1 MPINPL
7 VSGLTSV
14 AYLVCLLL
22 ITGVQAFNPVNTSTN
37 HYTGSQAPPNVNF
50 FKSADAVRFTGLPSS
65 SYLIPVGVTSA
76 TYPANSLFIYNENA
90 VQLGFLSSNDRLIT
104 MTLADNLKLA
114 ASSDVTTGTGL
125 RVSYSLAV
133 SGSTLAFTS
142 IMVGNEAGGM
152 TWWMRHQTGT
162 EYFFGFTKFAYKS
175 TFGQVLTNI
184 STYTATTNTR
194 GPVGIR
200 QSDTQDCIVFC
211 KNSEFVAFL
220 KRANLNVIHAPVY
233 SGGDSNACELDN
245 MNRERY
251 FFLIMK
257 LMPILKKFEII
268 TWMTDTDALGTADL
282 SAYGTANTIMNAGH
296 FQYIAVLM
304 DQSAPSN
311 LVFVNKLNMTII
323 APTVAFGTAGLAKQ
337 LPTAMNQLND
347 KYWMFYFLKTGD
359 AKFRSSYLTM
369 NDQCIARDGTGMC
382 ITCAMNTYRVRL
394 QSYSICTD
402 TSHAEYQKGI
412 SIATSF
418 FVDCQQTG
426 CLNCLFNYTKC
437 TICDV
442 ASSYYLLTDT
452 CYHQAVIPDGYGIV
466 TAGLQALG
474 ACTDTNCLK
483 CVASRATCTVCNY
496 TAGYHMNTISGICTH
511 TSSIVAGQGIDKST
525 DDIRTCVDARC
536 VDCFTDTT
544 YCNVCRDDIDIQGFG
559 GLCHSLKAADNT
571 TYISNYIRTPMIA
584 EVRFNMPIA
593 AISKIVSPLNIS
605 VIDRSDNR
613 VYNCSTLD
621 CQVQLQGDRG
631 FDVRFDPISTMTVGD
646 MYIHRSSSL
655 MLIFSDMTVWKSY
668 PIEVKDVSFVSKNK
682 NLQRTVYI
690 VQAADYAKLPMNLIV
705 AVAAPSAAF
714 YLDTLMNNMFY
725 MKLLGGPVVYYPDV
739 LLEATL
745 NLGFIPWSFD
755 NPIQEYGKKAP
766 GGSKYVSTDFK
777 RHQVSSNLLAT
788 EGTSFVIIMILLG
801 ITTAISVIASLLAMC
816 VAKLRVQP
824 VSRQILE
831 TTRGGNADSSGKRVF
846 IDHQLGG
853 INTLACKPTEKD
865 PQSISLRF
873 QNMMILLDKTY
884 GLQFFFGKVEGNQ
897 VELVLSSIAA
907 FMKPSGDGADVVS
920 ILVGAAILGLFGVL
934 GYLKTRKAVLIRS
947 MLIKA
952 ECMEDND
959 DRELPATIEK
969 AIDLK
974 STPYQVLNYAFA
986 ELRPS
991 RSLIPLLQ
999 PTINTIHPYAIAT
1012 SVVLLASYPRS
1023 QIAVCMAVEISI
1035 IVMQVVCRPTSR
1047 SSETISE
1054 TILRLTTVAY
1064 LAMKMTTINDE
1075 MSEQTRQENVGL
1087 AMALTILA
1095 MIGIAIG
1102 FALYYI
1108 WILAENTCR
1117 KFHKKCKA
1125 CSEKK
1130 KLGTDR
1136 HSSSLPPSNT
1146 ETIAKISAKGNFQSK
1161 HDMKDNQVGGIAC
1174 KSPIK
1179 SSISARGNMKKKV
1192 MIMETL
1198 SANLLNA
1205 NKALSTFITPDQTPR
1220 PKNSKA
1226 SEEGDPV
1233 KSAGDDLKAFQNT
1246 EAQPST
1252 SRFLNLD
1259 RK

>member
-7 VSGLTSV
+7 VSGLISV

-22 ITGVQAFNPVNTSTN
+22 ITGVQAFNPVLTSTN
-37 HYTGSQAPPNVNF
+37 QYTGNLAPVNVNYF
-50 FKSADAVRFTGLPSS
+50 RSTDALRFTGLPSS
-65 SYLIPVGVTSA
+65 SYLIPVGTINA
-76 TYPANSLFIYNENA
+76 PYPANSLFIYD
-90 VQLGFLSSNDRLIT
+90 QLGVVVGTQSTTDST
-104 MTLADNLKLA
+104 MSLTLGDNLKLA
-114 ASSDVTTGTGL
+114 AANDATAPL

-133 SGSTLAFTS
+133 SGSTLAFTP
-142 IMVGNEAGGM
+142 IMTGNEAGGKP

-162 EYFFGFTKFAYKS
+162 EYFFGFTNFAYKS
-175 TFGQVLTNI
+175 TFNQVLTNI
-184 STYTATTNTR
+184 STYTGTTNTR
-194 GPVGIR
+194 GPAGIR

-211 KNSEFVAFL
+211 KNSQFVAFL
-220 KRANLNVIHAPVY
+220 SRVNLNVVRAPEY
-233 SGGDSNACELDN
+233 SGGDMNGCELDN

-282 SAYGTANTIMNAGH
+282 SAYGTANTIMNARH

-304 DQSAPSN
+304 NQTAPSN
-311 LVFVNKLNMTII
+311 LVFVNKLNMTFIV
-323 APTVAFGTAGLAKQ
+323 PTVAFGITGLAKQ

-347 KYWMFYFLKTGD
+347 KYWMFYFLKGGD
-359 AKFRSSYLTM
+359 ARFRSSYLTM

-382 ITCAMNTYRVRL
+382 ITCATNTYRVRL

-412 SIATSF
+412 SIANSF
-418 FVDCQQTG
+418 LDDCQQTG
-426 CLNCLFNYTKC
+426 CLNCLFDYTKC

-483 CVASRATCTVCNY
+483 CVASQATCTVCNY

-525 DDIRTCVDARC
+525 DDIRMCVDARC
-536 VDCFTDTT
+536 VDCFNDTT
-544 YCNVCRDDIDIQGFG
+544 YCNVCRDDIDIQCFS
-559 GLCHSLKAADNT
+559 GLCHNLKAADST
-571 TYISNYIRTPMIA
+571 TYIYNYIRIPMIA
-584 EVRFNMPIA
+584 EVRFNMPIT
-593 AISKIVSPLNIS
+593 AISKIASPLNIS

-655 MLIFSDMTVWKSY
+655 MLIFADMTVWKNY

-682 NLQRTVYI
+682 NMQRLVYV
-690 VQAADYAKLPMNLIV
+690 VQAADYARLPINLFV

-714 YLDTLMNNMFY
+714 YLDSLMNNLFY
-725 MKLLGGPVVYYPDV
+725 MKLLGGRVVYYPDV

-745 NLGFIPWSFD
+745 DLGFIPWSFK
-755 NPIQEYGKKAP
+755 NPVVTYGKKAP
-766 GGSKYVSTDFK
+766 GGSKYVSTDFD

-788 EGTSFVIIMILLG
+788 QGTSLLTITIFFG
-801 ITTAISVIASLLAMC
+801 ITAAISLIATLIVKFVTKS
-816 VAKLRVQP
+816 RVQP
-824 VSRQILE
+824 VSRQITE
-831 TTRGGNADSSGKRVF
+831 PNKGADADSAGKRIIV
-846 IDHQLGG
+846 DHQLGG
-853 INTLACKPTEKD
+853 ITALTYKPTENAR
-865 PQSISLRF
+865 QSVSLRCK
-873 QNMMILLDKTY
+873 NMMILIEKTY

-897 VELVLSSIAA
+897 VELVISSIAA

-920 ILVGAAILGLFGVL
+920 IVVGVTILALFGVL
-934 GYLKTRKAVLIRS
+934 GYLKTRKAVLIRN

-991 RSLIPLLQ
+991 RSLLLLLQ
-999 PTINTIHPYAIAT
+999 PTFNTIHPYAIAT
-1012 SVVLLASYPRS
+1012 SVVLLASYPRP

-1047 SSETISE
+1047 RSETLCD
-1054 TILRLTTVAY
+1054 TMLRLTTVAY
-1064 LAMKMTTINDE
+1064 LAMKMATVSDG
-1075 MSEQTRQENVGL
+1075 MPEQTRQENVGL

-1095 MIGIAIG
+1095 MIVIAIG

-1108 WILAENTCR
+1108 WMLAVNSCDGL
-1117 KFHKKCKA
+1117 HKKFKSA
-1125 CSEKK
+1125 NRNK
-1130 KLGTDR
+1130 KLSSDH
-1136 HSSSLPPSNT
+1136 HSSSFTPFNT
-1146 ETIAKISAKGNFQSK
+1146 QAVGKISAKDDLKSKLGLKNDKVRSIARRVPFTGN
-1161 HDMKDNQVGGIAC
+1161 
-1174 KSPIK
+1174 IK
-1179 SSISARGNMKKKV
+1179 VRDSLKRNIKLSDALSS
-1192 MIMETL
+1192 
-1198 SANLLNA
+1198 NLLHA
-1205 NKALSTFITPDQTPR
+1205 NKALSTLITPNQTPR
-1220 PKNSKA
+1220 LNNPKS
-1226 SEEGDPV
+1226 SGGGDPI
-1233 KSAGDDLKAFQNT
+1233 KSADNHMKSYQNT
-1246 EAQPST
+1246 DALAST
-1252 SRFLNLD
+1252 NRFLNVD